1 MSKYFLIWLL
11 VTVPL
16 ILLINF
22 YLIFTFDIKNVGI
35 SAAVGIVS
43 SSIGIIVAN
52 KFSPKNKIHEN

>member
-22 YLIFTFDIKNVGI
+22 YLIFAFDIKNVGI

>member
-1 MSKYFLIWLL
+1 M
-11 VTVPL
+11 TVPL